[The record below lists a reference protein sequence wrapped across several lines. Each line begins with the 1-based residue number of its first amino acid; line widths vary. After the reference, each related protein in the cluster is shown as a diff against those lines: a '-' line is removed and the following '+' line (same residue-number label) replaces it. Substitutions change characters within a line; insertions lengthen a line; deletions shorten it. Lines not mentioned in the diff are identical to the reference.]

1 MNTIEQDPFAAVSAR
16 TNAGKALQAWCAD
29 VIHRYRLVFVAFG
42 VFYGGVILLVIAMFS
57 GPSL

>member
-1 MNTIEQDPFAAVSAR
+1 MHTIEQDPFQAVAAR

-29 VIHRYRLVFVAFG
+29 VIRRYQLVFVAFG
-42 VFYGGVILLVIAMFS
+42 VFYGGVILLVIAIFS